1 MTDVA
6 ATPVSSD
13 AIRSQCQVHWGAFMS
28 NLSSEPDV
36 NIRLERWLD
45 VIRDAHEQVKSLSD
59 ELTGTAVKLTGA
71 CSLLQAGAQKSEA
84 AATAAAARCEAYSAQ
99 VDKLRQGVQQ
109 AVDDAQTS
117 IHSTRALLDDSTAQK
132 KALID
137 TLHAEIEQAR
147 GDLASLKLQCD
158 QMLDH
163 TRQSAQVLAS
173 RIEAEARD
181 VMAQAQAA
189 LDEARVQ
196 QQAAAAHAASA
207 AVASATLTSA
217 ATILATPVVSAAVP
231 DTAVTPAQTSVNA
244 SASETPLSSTT
255 PPPLATASDTHAA

>member
-217 ATILATPVVSAAVP
+217 ATILSAPVTVVSAAVP
-231 DTAVTPAQTSVNA
+231 DTAVTSVNA

-255 PPPLATASDTHAA
+255 PPPVPSAADAHATA